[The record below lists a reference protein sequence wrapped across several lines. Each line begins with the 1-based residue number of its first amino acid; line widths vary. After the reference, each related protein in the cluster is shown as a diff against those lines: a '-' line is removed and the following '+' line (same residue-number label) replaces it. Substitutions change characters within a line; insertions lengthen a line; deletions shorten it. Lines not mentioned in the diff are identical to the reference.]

1 MIGDSFGFSV
11 ESLDLLLDF
20 HHQTVGNA
28 KSRMGAPS
36 TISIKKKHFRGR
48 LSTRLYQRRSQSFAH
63 KPALNQMPS

>member
-48 LSTRLYQRRSQSFAH
+48 LST
-63 KPALNQMPS
+63 